1 MEHAQEMR
9 TAWGSEDVQYLLLN
23 FIEEKNKQKIVGYR
37 VTDKSMWE
45 EVLSKNGCFHA
56 GLSVSAIQN
65 KWKLLRKEYKAIT
78 ILRNE
83 GGFYGT
89 QRLELLKAQMMAG
102 GILWRRNTKKP
113 NGLGTADVHTS
124 SFWIGCGKIQQKKK
138 RLELRLECMVQMMR
152 ERSSWRLQPAIA
164 TLFEGTGSL
173 GGLLRPPSKW
183 APIVCPL
190 RHPWTRV
197 RGSDVGAAAS
207 HRSTGKAPMIDEE
220 MMNEQMFE
228 YWAEKQRRCQS
239 SFTAADVDVP
249 IGDFVAALEAVEPKL
264 SQEQFNRAYIQLGT
278 NKYLSRAFIALT
290 ADRRRD
296 FAWGCG
302 KPL

>member
-1 MEHAQEMR
+1 MLIFMP
-9 TAWGSEDVQYLLLN
+9 GLL
-23 FIEEKNKQKIVGYR
+23 
-37 VTDKSMWE
+37 
-45 EVLSKNGCFHA
+45 
-56 GLSVSAIQN
+56 VSAIKN
-65 KWKLLRKEYKAIT
+65 KWKSLKKDYKAIT

-83 GGFYGT
+83 GGVFWDPTLGT
-89 QRLELLKAQMMAG
+89 VKGADDGWWDTMAQECKETKRFKNRGCEHIELLDR
-102 GILWRRNTKKP
+102 LWKDAAKGKK
-113 NGLGTADVHTS
+113 V
-124 SFWIGCGKIQQKKK
+124 
-138 RLELRLECMVQMMR
+138 R
-152 ERSSWRLQPAIA
+152 IA
-164 TLFEGTGSL
+164 TGMHGANDEGEVKLEAAACHSDSLRRHGQL

-197 RGSDVGAAAS
+197 RGSDVRGLVGGCKS
-207 HRSTGKAPMIDEE
+207 SLDRKAPVIDEE
-220 MMNEQMFE
+220 MMNEQIMFE
-228 YWAEKQRRCQS
+228 NWAEKQRRCQS
-239 SFTAADVDVP
+239 SSTAADVDVP

-278 NKYLSRAFIALT
+278 NKYLRRAFIALT